1 MRSGFKSY
9 ALEPLLTGLCIN
21 MMQQCAS
28 YLCRG
33 IEAVITGLTRNQFVP
48 KAHEGSNP
56 SLCARRFNLTH
67 SGWIEPF
74 LLAHRKWILTM
85 RRTSQGSHLS
95 VAFGELAHQWR
106 SDKSSPLVNTP
117 PTRSRSVTNTARG
130 ASEGTAM
137 CRSDTTHY
145 AGCGIR
151 IAVCCIL
158 HLEIDKLACQ
168 S

>member
-1 MRSGFKSY
+1 M
-9 ALEPLLTGLCIN
+9 L
-21 MMQQCAS
+21 CAS
-28 YLCRG
+28 ASLFDSRILNCENLICRG
-33 IEAVITGLTRNQFVP
+33 IEEVITGLTRNQFVP

-95 VAFGELAHQWR
+95 VAIGELAHQWR

-117 PTRSRSVTNTARG
+117 PTVLSVGLLTKTILCSACK
-130 ASEGTAM
+130 SHTDCLCTVELTV
-137 CRSDTTHY
+137 
-145 AGCGIR
+145 GIKV
-151 IAVCCIL
+151 AVDI
-158 HLEIDKLACQ
+158 
-168 S
+168 